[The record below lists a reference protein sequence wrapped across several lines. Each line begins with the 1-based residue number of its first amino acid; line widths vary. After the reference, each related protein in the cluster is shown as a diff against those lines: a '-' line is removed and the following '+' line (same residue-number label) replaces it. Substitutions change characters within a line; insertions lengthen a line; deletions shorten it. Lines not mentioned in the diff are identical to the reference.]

1 MIIRKPPMGWNSWNT
16 FGGNINDALIRE
28 TADAIV
34 DKGLA
39 AAGYEYVVVDDCWS
53 LPERDENGRIVADP
67 DKFPNGMKAVADYV
81 HSKGLKFGM
90 YSCNGSHTCGGY
102 PGSFDHEFEDAQ
114 MFADIG
120 IDFLKYDNCWK
131 PKGHPGHLL
140 YNRMSMALKA
150 TGRDILFSAC
160 NWGQEDAH
168 KWIRSTG
175 AHMFRSTY
183 DIYDNFN
190 SMRELS
196 MSQLDKLESIGPGC
210 YNDLDMLICG
220 IHGGGNIGIGGCT
233 EEEYALHFALW
244 CMLSSPLMIGCDV
257 RKIDD
262 ATLKLLTNPELIRL
276 DQDED
281 SRPPFIVNQ
290 GAEGSFS
297 MFRHLDNGEY
307 AVAYF
312 NLSDDT
318 RHTRFETYDMG
329 ISVNCGY
336 VLDFKDMITGEEL
349 KNVHE
354 YKNYLLPPHT
364 FKIFRARLVKK

>member
-1 MIIRKPPMGWNSWNT
+1 MIINKPPMGWNSWNT
-16 FGGNINDALIRE
+16 FGGNISDELIRQ

-34 DKGLA
+34 EKGLA
-39 AAGYEYVVVDDCWS
+39 DAGYEYVVIDDCWS

-67 DKFPNGMKAVADYV
+67 AKFPHGMKAVADYV

-120 IDFLKYDNCWK
+120 VDFLKYDNCWK

-140 YNRMSMALKA
+140 YNRMSLALKA

-196 MSQLDKLESIGPGC
+196 MSQLDKLDSIATGC

-220 IHGGGNIGIGGCT
+220 IKGRGNTGIGGCT

-257 RKIDD
+257 RNIDD
-262 ATLKLLTNPELIRL
+262 VTLRLLTNRELIRL
-276 DQDED
+276 DQDAD

-307 AVAYF
+307 AVGYF

-329 ISVNCGY
+329 LSVNCGY
-336 VLDFKDMITGEEL
+336 MLDFKDMMTGEEL
-349 KNVHE
+349 KNVRE

-364 FKIFRARLVKK
+364 FKLFRARLVRK